1 MDCRSPKTWLRS
13 IAVVAAI
20 AVWPSTSGAQSMIA
34 YRDGD
39 GQWRWMEPASTEA
52 FAPKAAIPD
61 DTIGGT
67 FRVTYED
74 LSFATGV
81 GFDDPV
87 SGAARRETLR
97 AVLLHVTSVLDVPG
111 TADLLVRASQTDGR
125 GPLAAAGPYLLPLT
139 GFQGGLVFEHLTTG
153 VDPLPNEL
161 DGVVT
166 VDFGFRWSTE
176 TSGPSPVEYDL
187 YTVLLHEVTHAL
199 GFVSV
204 VGPDGAS
211 ALLNE
216 GGRGLFSFFDAFLV
230 RGSTEQPLFLDGG
243 EIDASAQDV
252 TSEDVLFAGSRAE
265 VAFGSF
271 PPVFAPNPFL
281 EGSSIGHWSFLTGAD
296 GVMLP
301 AVERGER
308 RREYKAWELQTL
320 GDLGYDVVTC
330 GDGFIAGAE
339 QCDDGNANDLDGC
352 NASCE
357 VEDVILP
364 DAGVPDASIPDAS
377 IPDAS
382 IPDASI
388 PDASIPDASIPDAN
402 IPDANIPDVGIP
414 DANIPDVGI
423 PDATVDEHTP
433 PDFADSPGNPSPAGC
448 TVGSTGTDTMWPV
461 LLALLL
467 TARRRLVS

>member
-1 MDCRSPKTWLRS
+1 MDHRSPKTWLRS
-13 IAVVAAI
+13 IAVAVAVT
-20 AVWPSTSGAQSMIA
+20 VWPSISVAQSVVA

-39 GQWRWMEPASTEA
+39 GQWRWMESAATQG
-52 FAPKAAIPD
+52 FAQKAAAPD
-61 DTIGGT
+61 ETIGGT
-67 FRVTYED
+67 FRLNYED
-74 LSFATGV
+74 LSSATGV
-81 GFDDPV
+81 GFADPAL
-87 SGAARRETLR
+87 GAGRRETLR
-97 AVLLHVTSVLDVPG
+97 AVLLYLATVLDVPG

-125 GPLAAAGPYLLPLT
+125 GPLAAAGPYFLPMT

-153 VDPLPNEL
+153 VDPLETER
-161 DGVVT
+161 DGALT
-166 VDFGFRWSTE
+166 VDFGYRWSTDAA
-176 TSGPSPVEYDL
+176 GPSPVEYDL

-199 GFVSV
+199 GFVSI

-211 ALLNE
+211 ALGNAGDL
-216 GGRGLFSFFDAFLV
+216 GLFSLFDAFLV

-243 EIDASAQDV
+243 EINASAEDV
-252 TSEDVLFAGSRAE
+252 TSGDVLFAGSRSDA
-265 VAFGSF
+265 AFGSL
-271 PPVFAPNPFL
+271 PPVFAPDPFL
-281 EGSSIGHWSFLTGAD
+281 EGSSIGHWSFATGNDA
-296 GVMLP
+296 VMLP

-330 GDGFIAGAE
+330 GDGFVAGAE

-364 DAGVPDASIPDAS
+364 DAGVPDPPDAS

-388 PDASIPDASIPDAN
+388 PDASIPDADEPDA
-402 IPDANIPDVGIP
+402 IADAG
-414 DANIPDVGI
+414 AG
-423 PDATVDEHTP
+423 EHMP
-433 PDFADSPGNPSPAGC
+433 SGSADPPGNPSPTATPDTFGSDEELPTAASSQSPAGC
-448 TVGSTGTDTMWPV
+448 TVGGTGADTMWPI

-467 TARRRLVS
+467 TARRRFVS

>member
-1 MDCRSPKTWLRS
+1 
-13 IAVVAAI
+13 
-20 AVWPSTSGAQSMIA
+20 MIA

-39 GQWRWMEPASTEA
+39 GQWRWMESAATQA
-52 FAPKAAIPD
+52 FAPKAAAPD
-61 DTIGGT
+61 ETIGGT

-74 LSFATGV
+74 LSSATGV

-153 VDPLPNEL
+153 VDPLANEL

-166 VDFGFRWSTE
+166 VDFGFRWNTE

-211 ALLNE
+211 ALGNE
-216 GGRGLFSFFDAFLV
+216 QGLGLFSLFDAFLV
-230 RGSTEQPLFLDGG
+230 RGSTEQPLVLAGG
-243 EIDASAQDV
+243 EINASAEDV
-252 TSEDVLFAGSRAE
+252 TSGDVLFAGSRSETAY
-265 VAFGSF
+265 GSF
-271 PPVFAPNPFL
+271 PPVFAPDPFL
-281 EGSSIGHWSFLTGAD
+281 EGSSIGHWSFATGAD

-330 GDGFIAGAE
+330 GDGFVAGAE

-364 DAGVPDASIPDAS
+364 DAGVPDPPDAS

-388 PDASIPDASIPDAN
+388 PDAGEPDAGAGED
-402 IPDANIPDVGIP
+402 
-414 DANIPDVGI
+414 
-423 PDATVDEHTP
+423 TP
-433 PDFADSPGNPSPAGC
+433 SGSADPPGNPSPTATPDTFRSDDELPTAASSQSPAGC
-448 TVGSTGTDTMWPV
+448 TVRGTGTDTMWPI

-467 TARRRLVS
+467 TARRRFVS